1 MLMRATKRDVP
12 IMVTINDLVDSHW
25 PVRKAMEIIKA
36 DYEAGKPVTAVWG
49 EYFRRCKQVK

>member
-1 MLMRATKRDVP
+1 
-12 IMVTINDLVDSHW
+12 MVTINDLVDSHW